1 VEFEGPTFQ
10 CNSTASNTT
19 SERRISNSQ
28 DTDPYYTASWGSYN
42 KPHAVYESLSMN
54 LTRAVGYYPGFYL
67 LEEFH
72 LQCRPARG
80 RYIVDLEYEDGLRT
94 FSHQV
99 NDIKTL
105 HDTFV
110 GGVVPDMGVEP
121 DFKPN
126 TSIPW
131 TQEMI
136 GNLRNINNY
145 AVLDTVVSTLA
156 GSYDQVMLSKPGPRF
171 PSELPNGTSVEFRPA
186 GASFTF
192 NDQGLMIE
200 GSSWEI
206 RRSKNQSSRQSYVG

>member
-1 VEFEGPTFQ
+1 
-10 CNSTASNTT
+10 
-19 SERRISNSQ
+19 
-28 DTDPYYTASWGSYN
+28 
-42 KPHAVYESLSMN
+42 MN
-54 LTRAVGYYPGFYL
+54 LTRAIGYHPGFYL

-80 RYIVDLEYEDGLRT
+80 RYIVDLKYENGLRT

-99 NDIKTL
+99 IDIKTL

-110 GGVVPDMGVEP
+110 GGVVPDTGEEP
-121 DFKPN
+121 DFKPS

-136 GNLRNINNY
+136 ENLRNINNY

-156 GSYDQVMLSKPGPRF
+156 GSYDQVMLSKPGPKF
-171 PSELPNGTSVEFRPA
+171 PSKLPNGTSVDFTPTV
-186 GASFTF
+186 ASFTF

-200 GSSWEI
+200 GSSWKI
-206 RRSKNQSSRQSYVG
+206 RKSNTESWRQSYVG